1 MKISGKTYYFNAS
14 GIRVQGKWV
23 KIADTAGTK
32 IVDKTAKKGVKYFYT
47 VRCIA
52 KGGKSFQSGYNATG
66 SAIVCKR

>member
-1 MKISGKTYYFNAS
+1 MRKTAK
-14 GIRVQGKWV
+14 GKWV

-32 IVDKTAKKGVKYFYT
+32 IVDKTAKNGVKYFYT